1 MAGRRVLRRDGDA
14 LTVLV
19 EQRIPAEADLQRAFV
34 EHPEVLLAA
43 DIGLGT
49 LVSLGWELDFGAGPL
64 DQLAVDRSGRPVVVE
79 FKKGTENPD
88 VREVVAQMLDSG
100 SSLWRLSYEA
110 LEARARDN
118 GSYTLIPQ
126 GAALVDYV
134 GSRLALLGEPF
145 DPEVFEQGL
154 RARLEDGSFVFA
166 YVARDLDDRT
176 RRVLTYLA
184 DGAHLDVF
192 AVEVDWFAD
201 VAGGTVIV
209 PRVAFVPSRIIEPEH
224 APSVVYPEAD
234 ELAARVDQVA
244 SSLGIVG
251 KKSETGRRWGEPTLL
266 GVYRSSSGVMFWFPE
281 IEQAAGDDAAADIRS
296 RLERFMPDRK
306 FSKGYPMFAPAEF
319 LARWNEA
326 EVELFRP
333 LFASVSSAAL

>member
-1 MAGRRVLRRDGDA
+1 MAERRVLRRDGEK

-19 EQRIPAEADLQRAFV
+19 EQRIPAESDLQRAFI
-34 EHPEVLLAA
+34 EHPEALPSA

-88 VREVVAQMLDSG
+88 VREVVAQMLDYG
-100 SSLWRLSYEA
+100 SSLWRLSYEG
-110 LEARARDN
+110 LEARVQDN
-118 GSYTLIPQ
+118 GSYTLITEGMSLADHV
-126 GAALVDYV
+126 GA
-134 GSRLALLGEPF
+134 RLAELGEPF
-145 DPEVFEQGL
+145 DPQAFEQGL
-154 RARLEDGSFVFA
+154 RARLDDGSFVFA

-192 AVEVDWFAD
+192 AVEVDWFGD

-209 PRVAFVPSRIIEPEH
+209 PRVAFVPSWIIEPDH

-234 ELAARVDQVA
+234 ELAAKVEQVA
-244 SSLGIVG
+244 SSYGIAG

-281 IEQAAGDDAAADIRS
+281 IEQAAGADAAAEIRS
-296 RLERFMPDRK
+296 MLERFLPSRK
-306 FSKGYPMFAPAEF
+306 FSKGYPMFAPRDF
-319 LARWNEA
+319 INRWPEA
-326 EVELFRP
+326 ESEVFRP
-333 LFASVSSAAL
+333 LFEAVSRMA